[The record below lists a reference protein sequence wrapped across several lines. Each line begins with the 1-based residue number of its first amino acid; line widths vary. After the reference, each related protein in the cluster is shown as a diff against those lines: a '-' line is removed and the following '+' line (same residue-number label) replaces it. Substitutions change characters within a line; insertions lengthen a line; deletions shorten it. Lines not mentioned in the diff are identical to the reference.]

1 MKSIFYFNIDDV
13 VAVDTR
19 NELMILIDNDDDD
32 DDSIDRGIVI
42 SCNCIANYY
51 ARFDILN
58 IQVQRFIAVFR
69 TQEP

>member
-1 MKSIFYFNIDDV
+1 MISIFYFNIDDV
-13 VAVDTR
+13 VVDTR
-19 NELMILIDNDDDD
+19 NELMILIGDD
-32 DDSIDRGIVI
+32 DDSIDRGIVM

-51 ARFDILN
+51 TRFDILN